1 MFMKFKGS
9 RLPFVR
15 SSIVTGFVAALFFFT
30 ALHAQAQQPEWIYH
44 TLKDDTIWDIC
55 LKYTNKRGCWIT
67 LTKYNQIA
75 NDRAI
80 PVNTPIRIPVGW
92 LKTPLAVGS
101 VIYVTGNAE
110 YSQWG
115 DQQYTKLI
123 SGQKV
128 HLGGIVRTQT
138 ASLVKLL
145 LHETNEVLIKENSE
159 LLLEKFSS
167 AEEAVL
173 QEEMSLKKGGA
184 EAEVNSGKIQ
194 NRFIIKTPAAIAS
207 VRGTEFR
214 INSSGEQMRG
224 EVLEGNIDVSSDA
237 SSQSVPAG
245 FGVAATKGKKI
256 LPPKALPP
264 KPQMPKDPVKSALPA
279 KVSWK
284 PIDKVGQYQASLY
297 DKKGQIL
304 AIDTVDNNWITYSS
318 LEKGCYQVKVHG
330 IDSEGFHGI
339 DNQASL
345 CILDEL
351 AQAVIPAENGLKDR
365 GSNLVLFWQTVP
377 EADSYKVQMS
387 ADEEFTN
394 IIQELTTSET
404 QAVFAKVK
412 DQKVYFRTIAMDNQ
426 GRVGA
431 PSDVQEYT
439 DRSLLKSILGT
450 AFLIGIAF
458 L

>member
-1 MFMKFKGS
+1 MFKKFKGIHLS
-9 RLPFVR
+9 FA
-15 SSIVTGFVAALFFFT
+15 AALFLFV
-30 ALHAQAQQPEWIYH
+30 AMQAQAQQPEWIYN
-44 TLKDDTIWDIC
+44 TLKGDTIWDIC

-80 PVNTPIRIPVGW
+80 PVNTPLRIPVGW

-101 VIYVTGNAE
+101 VVYVTGSAE

-115 DQQYTKLI
+115 DQKYSKLI

-128 HLGGIVRTQT
+128 HLGGKIRTQT

-167 AEEAVL
+167 AEGAVL
-173 QEEMSLKKGGA
+173 QEEISLKKGAA
-184 EAEVNSGKIQ
+184 EAEVNSGKVQ
-194 NRFIIKTPAAIAS
+194 NRFIIKTPAAIAA

-214 INSSGEQMRG
+214 INSSDDQMRG
-224 EVLEGNIDVSSDA
+224 EVLEGKIDVSSDT

-264 KPQMPKDPVKSALPA
+264 KPDMSKDPVKSTLPA
-279 KVSWK
+279 KVSWGAV
-284 PIDKVGQYQASLY
+284 DKVAQYQASLY
-297 DKKGQIL
+297 DNEGKIL
-304 AIDTVDNNWITYSS
+304 AIDTVDHTWVTYNS
-318 LEKGCYQVKVHG
+318 LDKGCYQVKVHG
-330 IDSEGFHGI
+330 IDSEGFHGL
-339 DNQASL
+339 NNEASL
-345 CILDEL
+345 CIIDDL
-351 AQAVIPAENGLKDR
+351 AQPVIPNESGLKET
-365 GSNLVLFWQTVP
+365 GSELVLSWQSVP
-377 EADSYKVQMS
+377 EADNYKVQMS
-387 ADEEFTN
+387 TDEEFTN
-394 IIQELTTSET
+394 IVQELTTSET
-404 QAVFAKVK
+404 QAVFAKIK

-431 PSDVQEYT
+431 PSNVQEYT
-439 DRSLLKSILGT
+439 DRSLLKSILAT

>member
-1 MFMKFKGS
+1 MFKKFKCFHFS
-9 RLPFVR
+9 
-15 SSIVTGFVAALFFFT
+15 FVAALSLF
-30 ALHAQAQQPEWIYH
+30 AAMQAQAQQPEWIYN
-44 TLKDDTIWDIC
+44 TLKGDTIWDIC

-101 VIYVTGNAE
+101 VVYITGNAE

-115 DQQYTKLI
+115 DQQFTKLE
-123 SGQKV
+123 SGQQV
-128 HLGGIVRTQT
+128 HLGAKIRTQT
-138 ASLVKLL
+138 GSLVKLL
-145 LHETNEVLIKENSE
+145 LHETNEVLIKQNSE

-167 AEEAVL
+167 ADKGVLEE
-173 QEEMSLKKGGA
+173 EISLKKGAA
-184 EAEVNSGKIQ
+184 EAEVNSGKVQ
-194 NRFIIKTPAAIAS
+194 NRFIIKTPAAIAA

-214 INSSGEQMRG
+214 INSSGDQMRG
-224 EVLEGNIDVSSDA
+224 EVLEGKIDVSSDT

-264 KPQMPKDPVKSALPA
+264 KPEMLKDPVKSALPA
-279 KVSWK
+279 KVSWG
-284 PIDKVGQYQASLY
+284 PVDKVSQYQVSLF

-304 AIDTVDNNWITYSS
+304 AVDTVNHNWVTYSS
-318 LEKGCYQVKVHG
+318 LDKGCYQVKVHG

-339 DNQASL
+339 NSEASL
-345 CILDEL
+345 CIIDDL
-351 AQAVIPAENGLKDR
+351 AQVVIPEESGLKDR
-365 GSNLVLFWQTVP
+365 GSELVLSWQSVP

-387 ADEEFTN
+387 TDEEFTN
-394 IIQELTTSET
+394 IILELTTSET
-404 QAVFAKVK
+404 QAVFAKIK

-426 GRVGA
+426 GRVGE
-431 PSDVQEYT
+431 PSHVHEYT
-439 DRSLLKSILGT
+439 DQSLLKSILAT

>member
-1 MFMKFKGS
+1 MFIKFKGS
-9 RLPFVR
+9 RLTFVR
-15 SSIVTGFVAALFFFT
+15 SSIVSAFVAAFFFFT
-30 ALHAQAQQPEWIYH
+30 AFQAQAQQPEWIYH
-44 TLKDDTIWDIC
+44 TLKHDTIWDIC

-67 LTKYNQIA
+67 LTKYNQIE

-101 VIYVTGNAE
+101 VVYVTGNAE

-115 DQQYTKLI
+115 DQQYSKLI

-128 HLGGIVRTQT
+128 HLGGKVRTQK

-173 QEEMSLKKGGA
+173 QEEISLKKGDA
-184 EAEVNSGKIQ
+184 EAEVNSGKVQ
-194 NRFIIKTPAAIAS
+194 NRFIIKTPAAIAA

-214 INSSGEQMRG
+214 ISSSGEQMRG
-224 EVLEGNIDVSSDA
+224 EVLEGKIDVSSDT
-237 SSQSVPAG
+237 SKQSVPAG
-245 FGVAATKGKKI
+245 FGVAATKGEKI
-256 LPPKALPP
+256 LPPKALPA
-264 KPQMPKDPVKSALPA
+264 KPEMPKGPITSSLPA
-279 KVSWK
+279 TVTWGKVDKVSR
-284 PIDKVGQYQASLY
+284 YQASLTNG
-297 DKKGQIL
+297 KGQII
-304 AIDTVDNNWITYSS
+304 AVDSVDHNSVVYSS
-318 LEKGCYQVKVHG
+318 LEKDCYQVKVHG
-330 IDSEGFHGI
+330 IDDEGFHGI
-339 DNQASL
+339 DNQVSL
-345 CILDEL
+345 CIIDEL
-351 AQAVIPAENGLKDR
+351 AQAAIPDDGGLNDT
-365 GSNLVLFWQTVP
+365 GSGLVLSWGKVP

-387 ADEEFTN
+387 SDEEFSN

-404 QAVFAKVK
+404 RAVFSKIK

-426 GRVGA
+426 GRVA
-431 PSDVQEYT
+431 EPSNVQEYT
-439 DRSLLKSILGT
+439 DYSLLKSILAT
-450 AFLIGIAF
+450 ALLIGIAF